1 MAMPNLFAQVA
12 LYAWVPLG
20 ILFFR
25 LFKPVTAATV
35 TLLGA
40 SVLLPANFTVNP
52 PGLPPVDRHVASGI
66 AALIGFFLFAPP
78 ETRRLRR
85 LEWPVILIL
94 VLATSTFITTITNP
108 DPLRYGDFVL
118 PALSAYD
125 AMGLVFNRGLTIG
138 VPFFVG
144 MRLIRSTEDVLAA
157 LRIIVL
163 FGLAYV
169 PLVLWEA
176 RMSPQL
182 HTTLY
187 GYFPHDFL
195 QHIRAGGFR
204 PVVFTGSGLECG
216 LFMATAVVA
225 SVGLLQHGTKVLGL
239 PPILT
244 VLAVM
249 VGLFAC
255 ISLGPLLYGLLVPTL
270 MLGTRATIQAKVSIA
285 LSFVILLYP
294 LLRSQ
299 DLFPT
304 EAFVSAAES
313 VSSDRAYSLNFRFR
327 NEDLL
332 LERARDRA
340 LFGWGSWARSHVFD
354 ASTGKDESVTDG
366 YWIIELGSYGL
377 AGFLSFFSLLL
388 APGVLSARRIRAIP
402 PGRPRQAVVVLIL
415 LVLVRAID
423 LIPNGFLAPI
433 TLFLAGSLY
442 WATKKRTTESRS
454 SANSRPR
461 PADGIRRLPSPAPSA
476 DVGSPP

>member
-1 MAMPNLFAQVA
+1 
-12 LYAWVPLG
+12 
-20 ILFFR
+20 
-25 LFKPVTAATV
+25 
-35 TLLGA
+35 
-40 SVLLPANFTVNP
+40 
-52 PGLPPVDRHVASGI
+52 
-66 AALIGFFLFAPP
+66 
-78 ETRRLRR
+78 
-85 LEWPVILIL
+85 
-94 VLATSTFITTITNP
+94 
-108 DPLRYGDFVL
+108 
-118 PALSAYD
+118 
-125 AMGLVFNRGLTIG
+125 
-138 VPFFVG
+138 
-144 MRLIRSTEDVLAA
+144 MRLIRSTDDVLAV

-225 SVGLLQHGTKVLGL
+225 SVGLLQTGTKVLGL

-244 VLAVM
+244 SLALLA
-249 VGLFAC
+249 GLFAC
-255 ISLGPLLYGLLVPTL
+255 ISLGPLLYGLLVPAL
-270 MLGTRATIQAKVSIA
+270 MLATRATFQAKVSIV
-285 LSFVILLYP
+285 LSFVILIYP

-304 EAFVSAAES
+304 SAFVSTAEA
-313 VSSDRAYSLNFRFR
+313 VSSDRAYSLGFRFK

-332 LERARDRA
+332 LERARERA

-388 APGVLSARRIRAIP
+388 APLVLSARRIGSIP
-402 PGRPRQAVVVLIL
+402 AGRPRQAVVVLIL
-415 LVLVRAID
+415 LVLARAID

-433 TLFLAGSLY
+433 TLFLAGSLF
-442 WATKKRTTESRS
+442 WATKKRTTASR
-454 SANSRPR
+454 APVKSRPQPTGVVR
-461 PADGIRRLPSPAPSA
+461 GLPLPIPSE